1 MLGSDKD
8 PKRRDF
14 PLALTDTRGARCYV
28 TLFEAPFE
36 ASALSDRENNTLQA
50 SSLRAVPPPPPGMPS
65 LAGLTTVHL
74 TGASLTQWASYW
86 GSYCPWS
93 PSSAAFGCPAADAHL
108 RKA

>member
-65 LAGLTTVHL
+65 LAGLTTVDL
-74 TGASLTQWASYW
+74 NLKIFTDTCTECMITARD
-86 GSYCPWS
+86 
-93 PSSAAFGCPAADAHL
+93 SS
-108 RKA
+108 